1 MASPEVI
8 LGKLAIAVEASSTIA
23 KDYIGDKLKLLG
35 ETKIVSVYPRSHPC
49 VGESGQTWT
58 LGVQPIIEVPGRII
72 GVTLSFPNASN
83 RRKDRYRRTAK
94 GSIKLF
100 LCSVYHPYDHAEQ
113 IEFYDEL
120 ESFLGGKPR
129 NSELL
134 LGADVN
140 CNLGIRTPMFRD
152 VIGPHGINNRNNKGK
167 DILYLLKSFNLKILL
182 TFFQHANYVTYRS
195 FSARQSPHM
204 LDNFIC
210 CKNFFKRVDNCKTI
224 PFGARSDH
232 SAIKIKFKLT
242 AIKLNLERDT
252 LTEIDWEKL
261 GQMPR
266 LTPSSMKDYI

>member
-1 MASPEVI
+1 MIERKIHGYCLQETWQIGNYCKTIRGHTIFHHGINDRPPGTLGRNTAGVMII
-8 LGKLAIAVEASSTIA
+8 LGPDLTRAWARAGKLEPLVSSPSS
-23 KDYIGDKLKLLG
+23 KF
-35 ETKIVSVYPRSHPC
+35 
-49 VGESGQTWT
+49 
-58 LGVQPIIEVPGRII
+58 PGRII

-134 LGADVN
+134 LGVDVN

-167 DILYLLKSFNLKILL
+167 DLLYLLKSFNLKILL

-210 CKNFFKRVDNCKTI
+210 
-224 PFGARSDH
+224 
-232 SAIKIKFKLT
+232 
-242 AIKLNLERDT
+242 
-252 LTEIDWEKL
+252 
-261 GQMPR
+261 
-266 LTPSSMKDYI
+266 